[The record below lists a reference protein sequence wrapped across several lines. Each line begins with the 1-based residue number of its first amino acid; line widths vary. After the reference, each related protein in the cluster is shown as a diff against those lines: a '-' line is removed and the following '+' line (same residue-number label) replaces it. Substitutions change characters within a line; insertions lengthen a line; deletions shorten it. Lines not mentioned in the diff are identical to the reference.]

1 MKGIRA
7 FALLVAGVLT
17 ACGGSAGSTVQSPG
31 TLQKVTLIWVAKAA
45 NMAPAWLAL
54 DGGYFRQ
61 QGLDVDMSYVNGS
74 PSGMAA
80 LVAGGVDFLEVAGTA
95 VVSAGANTTDNSK
108 KPVTIVG
115 TVNRGVFKLMVHK
128 SITSTD
134 QLKGKTVCITKA
146 GTADEAA
153 LRTYLKRQS
162 LSDRDVTILSGGS
175 IEGCVATIE
184 AGRAAGG
191 IFSTPN
197 TAVLEQKGFSVLA
210 DFAKLN
216 IEFQQLGVA
225 VLKAY
230 ADSHR
235 DQVER
240 FVKGYIQGIHRFKVD
255 KQFAQKTIGKYLDIT
270 DRFQLDDAYNT
281 YKDVF
286 EKVPVPSDAA
296 MQAVIDAIP
305 QAKGTT
311 PASYIDS
318 RFVTKLE
325 KDGFIKQVYGS

>member
-1 MKGIRA
+1 MKGIRST
-7 FALLVAGVLT
+7 ALLVAGMLA
-17 ACGGSAGSTVQSPG
+17 ACGGSASSTVQSPG

-54 DGGYFRQ
+54 DGGYFKQ

-80 LVAGGVDFLEVAGTA
+80 LVAGGVDYLQVAGTA
-95 VVSAGANTTDNSK
+95 VVSAGANTTDSTK
-108 KPVTIVG
+108 KPVTI
-115 TVNRGVFKLMVHK
+115 
-128 SITSTD
+128 
-134 QLKGKTVCITKA
+134 
-146 GTADEAA
+146 
-153 LRTYLKRQS
+153 
-162 LSDRDVTILSGGS
+162 GS

-255 KQFAQKTIGKYLDIT
+255 KEFAQKTMGKYLDIT
-270 DRFQLDDAYNT
+270 DKFQLDDAYNT

-286 EKVPVPSDAA
+286 EKVPVASDAA
-296 MQAVIDAIP
+296 VQAVIDATAA
-305 QAKGTT
+305 AKGTT
-311 PASYIDS
+311 PASYIDP

>member
-1 MKGIRA
+1 
-7 FALLVAGVLT
+7 
-17 ACGGSAGSTVQSPG
+17 
-31 TLQKVTLIWVAKAA
+31 
-45 NMAPAWLAL
+45 L

-80 LVAGGVDFLEVAGTA
+80 MVAGGVDFLEVAGTA
-95 VVSAGANTTDNSK
+95 VVSAGAATTDSGK
-108 KPVTIVG
+108 RPVTIIG
-115 TVNRGVFKLMVHK
+115 TVNKGVFKLMVAK
-128 SITSTD
+128 SITSPE
-134 QLKGKTVCITKA
+134 QLKGKALCITKA

-153 LRTYLKRQS
+153 LRTYLKRQN
-162 LSDRDVTILSGGS
+162 LSDRDITIRSGGS
-175 IEGCVATIE
+175 IEGCVATIQ
-184 AGRAAGG
+184 AGGAAGG

-197 TAVLEQKGFSVLA
+197 TAILEQKGFSVLA

-225 VLKAY
+225 VLKSY
-230 ADSHR
+230 ADTHR
-235 DQVER
+235 DQIER
-240 FVKGYIQGIHRFKVD
+240 FTKAYIQGIHRFKVD
-255 KQFAQKTIGKYLDIT
+255 REFAQKAMGKYLDIT
-270 DRFQLDDAYNT
+270 DKFQLDDAYDT

-296 MQAVIDAIP
+296 VQAVIDATP

-311 PASYIDS
+311 VAAYIDT
-318 RFVTKLE
+318 RFVTKIE